1 MGFSWK
7 KAKKLLNKASKT
19 KREEFIAKIAQ
30 LLNDALHQRQLLI
43 YIDEAHIHL
52 DTDEGYGW
60 SIEGERFWISSSS
73 PGRKKV
79 SFYGVYI
86 YNQGT
91 VRIFPYEQAEKLN
104 TIDVL
109 KKLRVEF
116 PDSPMTVVWD
126 GAPYHRAK
134 LVKCAASCLDINLE
148 PLPGYSPDFMPVEH
162 LWQWLREDLTYSH
175 FK

>member
-7 KAKKLLNKASKT
+7 KAKKLLNKASKA
-19 KREEFIAKIAQ
+19 KREDFIGKVTQ

-60 SIEGERFWISSSS
+60 SIKGERFWISSSS
-73 PGRKKV
+73 PGRQKV
-79 SFYGVYI
+79 SFYGAYI

-91 VRIFPYEQAEKLN
+91 VRIFPDKQAEKIN

-116 PDSPMTVVWD
+116 PDIPMGWRTLSSSQTCQTSSILFR
-126 GAPYHRAK
+126 Y
-134 LVKCAASCLDINLE
+134 
-148 PLPGYSPDFMPVEH
+148 
-162 LWQWLREDLTYSH
+162 
-175 FK
+175 